1 MIPYHQAMA
10 PLLIVILG
18 PTAVGKTEL
27 TLSLA
32 ERLGCPILNCD
43 SRQIYRGMDI
53 GTASP
58 TRGQLARVHHYFVNQ
73 LAPGEYYSAARYEQD
88 VLSLASNL
96 FRRHDVLILS
106 GGSMMY
112 IDAVCNGIDDIPT
125 VDPGVR
131 DTLHR
136 RLAEEGLETLLAE
149 LRMVD
154 PEHYAVVDHRNA
166 KRVVHALEI
175 YYTTGTPYSRYLTR
189 KTLRTSTEGAPQAGD
204 RQNTSTPRP
213 FRILKIGLERPREEL
228 FARINARVDQMINS
242 GLLHEAMTLLPY
254 RHENALNTV
263 GYKEMFNVLDGTWE
277 LPMAIERIKKNT
289 RVYAKK
295 QMTWFKH
302 DPGITWFHPDDL
314 EAINTYIQNTLQD

>member
-1 MIPYHQAMA
+1 MT

-18 PTAVGKTEL
+18 PTASGKTEL
-27 TLSLA
+27 TLSIA
-32 ERLGCPILNCD
+32 ERLQCPILNCD

-58 TRGQLARVHHYFVNQ
+58 TREQLARVKHYFVNI
-73 LAPGEYYSAARYEQD
+73 LDPGEYYSAAKYEQD
-88 VLSLASNL
+88 VLSLASRL
-96 FRRHDVLILS
+96 FRRHNVLLLS

-125 VDPGVR
+125 VDKDVR
-131 DTLHR
+131 DTLYR
-136 RLAEEGLETLLAE
+136 RLSEEGISQLLAE

-154 PEHYAVVDHRNA
+154 PVHYDVVDHKNA
-166 KRVVHALEI
+166 KRVVHALEV
-175 YYTTGTPYSRYLTR
+175 YHTTGMPYSSYLTR
-189 KTLRTSTEGAPQAGD
+189 KTLRTSGED
-204 RQNTSTPRP
+204 TSASNHRRP
-213 FRILKIGLERPREEL
+213 FRILKIGLERSREEL
-228 FARINARVDQMINS
+228 FSRINDRVDRMIDN
-242 GLLHEAMTLLPY
+242 GLLHEALTLLPH

-263 GYKEMFNVLDGTWE
+263 GYKELFNVIDGTWE

-302 DPGITWFHPDDL
+302 DEGIEWFHPDDRD
-314 EAINTYIQNTLQD
+314 AIIEHISKHIPMT

>member
-1 MIPYHQAMA
+1 MT

-32 ERLGCPILNCD
+32 EHYACPILNCD
-43 SRQIYRGMDI
+43 SRQIYRDMRI
-53 GTASP
+53 GTAAP
-58 TRGQLARVHHYFVNQ
+58 TQEQLDRVRHYFVGQRALN
-73 LAPGEYYSAARYEQD
+73 EYYSAARYEQE
-88 VLSLASNL
+88 VLQLTSQL
-96 FRRHDVLILS
+96 FQTHNTLILS

-112 IDAVCNGIDDIPT
+112 VDAVCNGIDDIPT
-125 VDPGVR
+125 VDKEVR
-131 DTLHR
+131 AT
-136 RLAEEGLETLLAE
+136 LAERLKNEGVDTLLAE
-149 LRMVD
+149 LKLVD
-154 PEHYAVVDHRNA
+154 PEHYETVDRRNA

-175 YYTTGTPYSRYLTR
+175 YYTTGKPYSTFLTR
-189 KTLRTSTEGAPQAGD
+189 KTLRCGD
-204 RQNTSTPRP
+204 NSEQTADRP

-228 FARINARVDQMINS
+228 FARINARVDEMVNS
-242 GLLHEAMTLLPY
+242 GLLHEAMTLLPH

-302 DPGITWFHPDDL
+302 DTGITWFHPDDRDNIIKHIDKIL
-314 EAINTYIQNTLQD
+314 TTGE

>member
-1 MIPYHQAMA
+1 MT

-32 ERLGCPILNCD
+32 EHYACPILNCD
-43 SRQIYRGMDI
+43 SRQIYRDMRI
-53 GTASP
+53 GTAAP
-58 TRGQLARVHHYFVNQ
+58 TQEQLDRVRHYFVGQLALN
-73 LAPGEYYSAARYEQD
+73 EYYSAARYEQE
-88 VLSLASNL
+88 VLQLTSQL
-96 FRRHDVLILS
+96 FQTHNTLILS

-112 IDAVCNGIDDIPT
+112 VDAVCNGIDDIPT
-125 VDPGVR
+125 VDKEVR
-131 DTLHR
+131 AT
-136 RLAEEGLETLLAE
+136 LAERLKNEGVDTLLAE
-149 LRMVD
+149 LKLVD
-154 PEHYAVVDHRNA
+154 PEHYDTVDRRNA

-175 YYTTGTPYSRYLTR
+175 YYTTGKPYSTFLTR
-189 KTLRTSTEGAPQAGD
+189 KTLRCGD
-204 RQNTSTPRP
+204 NSAQTADRP

-228 FARINARVDQMINS
+228 FARINARVDEMVNS
-242 GLLHEAMTLLPY
+242 GLLHETMTLLPH

-302 DPGITWFHPDDL
+302 DTGITWFHPDDRDNIIKHIDKIL
-314 EAINTYIQNTLQD
+314 TTGE

>member
-1 MIPYHQAMA
+1 MT

-32 ERLGCPILNCD
+32 EHYACPILNCD
-43 SRQIYRGMDI
+43 SRQIYRDMRI
-53 GTASP
+53 GTAAP
-58 TRGQLARVHHYFVNQ
+58 TQEQLDRVRHYFVGQLA
-73 LAPGEYYSAARYEQD
+73 LDEYYSAAKYEQD
-88 VLSLASNL
+88 VLQLASEL
-96 FRRHDVLILS
+96 FKTHDILIMS

-125 VDPGVR
+125 VDDEVR
-131 DTLHR
+131 ATLAR
-136 RLAEEGLETLLAE
+136 RFQEEGLDPLLSE
-149 LRMVD
+149 LKLVD
-154 PEHYAVVDHRNA
+154 PEHYGNVDHMNA

-175 YYTTGTPYSRYLTR
+175 YYTTGKPYSSFLTR
-189 KTLRTSTEGAPQAGD
+189 KTLRCGASTSPTAD
-204 RQNTSTPRP
+204 RP
-213 FRILKIGLERPREEL
+213 FKILKIGLERPREEL
-228 FARINARVDQMINS
+228 FARINARVDHMIDS
-242 GLLHEAMTLLPY
+242 GLLHEAMTLLPH

-277 LPMAIERIKKNT
+277 LPMATERMKKNT

-302 DPGITWFHPDDL
+302 DTSITWFHPDDRDNIIRHIDKKL
-314 EAINTYIQNTLQD
+314 TTGE

>member
-1 MIPYHQAMA
+1 M
-10 PLLIVILG
+10 ILG

-32 ERLGCPILNCD
+32 ERYVCPILNCD
-43 SRQIYRGMDI
+43 SRQIYRDMRI
-53 GTASP
+53 GTAAP
-58 TRGQLARVHHYFVNQ
+58 TPEQLARARHYFVGQLA
-73 LAPGEYYSAARYEQD
+73 LDEYYSAAKYEQD
-88 VLSLASNL
+88 VLRLASEL
-96 FRRHDVLILS
+96 FKTHDILIMS

-125 VDPGVR
+125 VDDEVR
-131 DTLHR
+131 ATLAKR
-136 RLAEEGLETLLAE
+136 FREEGLDPLLSE
-149 LRMVD
+149 LKLVD
-154 PEHYAVVDHRNA
+154 PVHYDYVDHMNA
-166 KRVVHALEI
+166 KRVVHALEV
-175 YYTTGTPYSRYLTR
+175 YYTTGKPYSSFLTR
-189 KTLRTSTEGAPQAGD
+189 KTLRCGTYAPETAD
-204 RQNTSTPRP
+204 RP

-228 FARINARVDQMINS
+228 FARINARVDHMVDS

-277 LPMAIERIKKNT
+277 LPMAIERMKKNT

-302 DPGITWFHPDDL
+302 DTGITWFHPDDKEGIIRHINENL
-314 EAINTYIQNTLQD
+314 AIRE